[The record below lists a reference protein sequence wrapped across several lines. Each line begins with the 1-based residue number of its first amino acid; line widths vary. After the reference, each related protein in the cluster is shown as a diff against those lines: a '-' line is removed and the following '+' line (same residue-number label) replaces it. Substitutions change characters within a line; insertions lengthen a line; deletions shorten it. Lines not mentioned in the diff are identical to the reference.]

1 MLTSLR
7 PVTELERAIRA
18 QPDELRRL
26 AGLELPPHANRLAAG
41 ERLWLVGTGTSLH
54 AAELGAAMMARAGID
69 ARFASSMEFAKR
81 APLRAGDG
89 VIVLSHT
96 GETAYARGA
105 RARALDLGAET
116 LSLTATGVGWPEAI
130 EVAEKERSETYT
142 RSYTGALAVLAL
154 IAGELGAEGLGP
166 EAVVAAADAADAVL
180 GEPGIEV
187 VPEPERLLVLA
198 GAGPAAVTARE
209 GALKLREAAR
219 LAAEGYDAE
228 YLLHGSAVPLDER
241 DALVLVGPDEDG
253 LLRELAKA
261 AEAEGVAVGRL
272 SGEAAAGGGRPGGPP
287 ADVRESREAVLGETA
302 DELMAQIPLTVRLQ
316 LLALRRAEQGGH
328 DPDTVIT
335 GAWAADALWNT
346 GVR

>member
-1 MLTSLR
+1 M
-7 PVTELERAIRA
+7 TELERAIRA
-18 QPDELRRL
+18 QPEELRRL

-96 GETAYARGA
+96 GETAYARAA
-105 RARALDLGAET
+105 RARALGLGAET

-154 IAGELGAEGLGP
+154 IAGERGAAGLGR
-166 EAVVAAADAADAVL
+166 AGVVTGADAAEAAL
-180 GEPGIEV
+180 AKPGIED
-187 VPEPERLLVLA
+187 VPAPERLLVFA

-209 GALKLREAAR
+209 GALKLREAAH

-253 LLRELAKA
+253 LLSGLARA
-261 AEAEGVAVGRL
+261 AGAEGIAVGRL
-272 SGEAAAGGGRPGGPP
+272 GAEAETAGGRAAGAPP
-287 ADVRESREAVLGETA
+287 
-302 DELMAQIPLTVRLQ
+302 DELMAQVPLTVRLQ
-316 LLALRRAEQGGH
+316 LLALRRAEQGRH

-335 GAWAADALWNT
+335 GAWAADALWNA
-346 GVR
+346 GAP